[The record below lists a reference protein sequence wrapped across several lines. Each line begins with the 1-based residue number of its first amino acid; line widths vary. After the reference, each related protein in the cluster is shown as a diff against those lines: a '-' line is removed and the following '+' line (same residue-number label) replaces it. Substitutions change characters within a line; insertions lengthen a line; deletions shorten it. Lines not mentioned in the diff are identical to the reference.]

1 MYDAPS
7 APLDPSARLP
17 LAPGARGAKLC
28 GIWSLVA
35 SVTCVGLPIGIVLA
49 IVALVQSAK
58 ARRLARE
65 YPDHYA
71 ATPATGL
78 VLGIIGL
85 AMPVILLPFIGI
97 VSAIAIPALLSQRAR
112 ARDRAAMDTMIGRTG
127 DLVAKYDALR
137 EAHTPD
143 AQIPADLEALLA
155 KANATDQN
163 PWTPGSPACRVH
175 IEVVTG
181 LDRDAMEA
189 EARSETTELGQAVW
203 VLELPAPDPYAPGL
217 TSPGFLA
224 GAVRLQQPRGEANPV
239 VKVVELD

>member
-1 MYDAPS
+1 MYDAPR
-7 APLDPSARLP
+7 APLDPSGGLP
-17 LAPGARGAKLC
+17 PAPGARGAKLC

-71 ATPATGL
+71 APPATGL

-85 AMPVILLPFIGI
+85 AMPVILVPFIGI
-97 VSAIAIPALLSQRAR
+97 VSAIAIPAMLSQRAR
-112 ARDRAAMDTMIGRTG
+112 ARDKAAMETMISRTG

-143 AQIPADLEALLA
+143 AQIPEALEALLQQSA
-155 KANATDQN
+155 SGPN
-163 PWTPGSPACRVH
+163 PWNPGAPACRVH
-175 IEVVTG
+175 LEVVTG

-189 EARSETTELGQAVW
+189 EAKSEATELGQAVW
-203 VLELPAPDPYAPGL
+203 VLELPAPDPYSPGL
-217 TSPGFLA
+217 TNPGFLA

-239 VKVVELD
+239 VKVVDLD